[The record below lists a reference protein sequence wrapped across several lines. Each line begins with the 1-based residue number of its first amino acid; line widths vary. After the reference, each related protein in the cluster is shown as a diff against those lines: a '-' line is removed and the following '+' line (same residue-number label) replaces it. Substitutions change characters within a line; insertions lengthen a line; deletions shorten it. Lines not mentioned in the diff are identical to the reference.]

1 VSAAPWVAAY
11 ATALLLWL
19 IVLATGKQPTLWK
32 GRTLV
37 YLNGAVVLAIL
48 AGMLA
53 RRQAPGWGLY
63 VLGGVLLVTAIAARN
78 AWVLFHVDRTHIDE
92 ILQKCFAQTR
102 ASHNKTPAGYSVTA
116 GGDEMTVGITP
127 MLAGH
132 AIHFG
137 GNTDS
142 KKAQLVCA
150 LIAKQFRPSI
160 PAFRIRT

>member
-19 IVLATGKQPTLWK
+19 IVLVTGRQPTLWK

-48 AGMLA
+48 LVMLA
-53 RRQAPGWGLY
+53 RRQAPDWGLW
-63 VLGGVLLVTAIAARN
+63 VLGGVLLVSAIAVRN
-78 AWVLFHVDRTHIDE
+78 AWLLLHVDRTDIDK
-92 ILQKCFAQTR
+92 ILEKCFAQTR
-102 ASHNKTPAGYSVTA
+102 ASHNRTPAGYSVTA
-116 GGDEMTVGITP
+116 GGDEMTIAITP

-132 AIHFG
+132 AVCFG
-137 GNTDS
+137 GSTSS
-142 KKAQLVCA
+142 KKAQLICA